1 MCLVVKR
8 QMRRMCWLLKV
19 AKRMFLA
26 NRKWTRARYLS
37 STSARSR
44 PGASRGYLCLLPGS
58 APGLDQPGI
67 TLHGR
72 ELLGMDKGLHKSEE
86 MTCSNEFLISDLDSF
101 VQHFPRSNG
110 IE

>member
-1 MCLVVKR
+1 
-8 QMRRMCWLLKV
+8 
-19 AKRMFLA
+19 MFLA

-58 APGLDQPGI
+58 AP